1 VELGIAAHK
10 NSPLA
15 IAAFKRAFGVQLT
28 RMAVIYIANIP
39 SRGESKSSSE
49 KGEERPHFYMLEMPL
64 GQTNKQRNNK
74 QASK

>member
-1 VELGIAAHK
+1 
-10 NSPLA
+10 
-15 IAAFKRAFGVQLT
+15 
-28 RMAVIYIANIP
+28 MAVIYIANIP